1 MLGRSITYED
11 KSSGLSDGTD
21 LDDDGSDCLIR
32 AEEGVR
38 AAGVLLGELA
48 HDLHRLIGLIVGG
61 IRSCGCPQ
69 QISYQ
74 SVHPD
79 CSEGRAEIGILHESG
94 GPARTYLELGRRIR
108 GGVLWAPSTT
118 TGGRG
123 APRTQRWW

>member
-1 MLGRSITYED
+1 MSLMLGRSITYED
-11 KSSGLSDGTD
+11 KSSGDGTD

-32 AEEGVR
+32 AEEGLR

-79 CSEGRAEIGILHESG
+79 FSEGRAKIGDFSEGRAEIGVLHESG
-94 GPARTYLELGRRIR
+94 GSARTY
-108 GGVLWAPSTT
+108 VP
-118 TGGRG
+118 
-123 APRTQRWW
+123 